1 MDKKPYQNQTAIKIL
16 IKDILEGYLTQE
28 NNEGL
33 TFLQTTS
40 KRIHRINLIGVVVKK
55 EKTGSITNV
64 FVDDASGKIVI
75 RFFEEN
81 KSTEKI
87 SVGDV
92 IVVVG
97 KIRSY
102 QEEKYISPEI
112 VKKVAPLWLKV
123 RSLELSLSEEKESK
137 EDLPIEKV
145 EEEKVLEKKEVSLL
159 PFQKIAKLI
168 KELDQGEGVLI
179 EEIIEKSSLQE
190 TEQIL
195 DKMLET
201 GDIFQN
207 LPGKIK
213 VL

>member
-195 DKMLET
+195 DKMLEN
-201 GDIFQN
+201 GDIFKN

>member
-55 EKTGSITNV
+55 EKIGSITNV